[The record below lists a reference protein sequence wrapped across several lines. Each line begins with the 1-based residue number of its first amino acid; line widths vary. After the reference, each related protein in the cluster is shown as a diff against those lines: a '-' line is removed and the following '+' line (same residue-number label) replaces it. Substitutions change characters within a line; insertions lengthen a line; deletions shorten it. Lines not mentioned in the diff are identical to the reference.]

1 MSIGDVVGNHLE
13 DPQAVKRE
21 ILKFYMQM
29 LGTTFDEKRPS
40 HVQLGF
46 ANTVP
51 VSHHATRTSPVTP
64 KEIKLLCLLLMKISL
79 QVHMDTML
87 ASFRRI
93 GQWLAK
99 R

>member
-1 MSIGDVVGNHLE
+1 MSIGDVVGNNLE

-21 ILKFYMQM
+21 ILRFYMQM
-29 LGTTFDEKRPS
+29 LGATFDQKRPS
-40 HVQLGF
+40 HVRLRF

-51 VSHHATRTSPVTP
+51 VFHHATRTSHVTP

-79 QVHMDTML
+79 QVDTNTML

-93 GQWLAK
+93 G
-99 R
+99 